1 VRALKEQD
9 ANFITRD
16 RTYNPASTARPD
28 RPLDDEK
35 GGLQAIGNNQNLSLS
50 IAHDGHERSRIDE
63 TIAQIC
69 SYQSMRRPLS
79 FTIQGEVTVAIF
91 T

>member
-1 VRALKEQD
+1 MRALKEQD

-50 IAHDGHERSRIDE
+50 IAHDGHEQSRIDE
-63 TIAQIC
+63 IIAQPVLTNLC
-69 SYQSMRRPLS
+69 VVLSPLL
-79 FTIQGEVTVAIF
+79 FKEKLL
-91 T
+91 

>member
-1 VRALKEQD
+1 VRALREQD

-63 TIAQIC
+63 TKRSKPILTNLC
-69 SYQSMRRPLS
+69 VVLSPLL
-79 FTIQGEVTVAIF
+79 FKEKLL
-91 T
+91 

>member
-1 VRALKEQD
+1 MRALKEQD

-63 TIAQIC
+63 TIAQPVLTNLC
-69 SYQSMRRPLS
+69 VVLSPLL
-79 FTIQGEVTVAIF
+79 FKEKLL
-91 T
+91 

>member
-63 TIAQIC
+63 TNAQPVLTNLC
-69 SYQSMRRPLS
+69 VVLSPLL
-79 FTIQGEVTVAIF
+79 FKEKLL
-91 T
+91 

>member
-1 VRALKEQD
+1 MRALKEQD

-63 TIAQIC
+63 TIAQSVLTNLC
-69 SYQSMRRPLS
+69 VVLSPLL
-79 FTIQGEVTVAIF
+79 FKEKLL
-91 T
+91 